1 MKIHCTTPTTQVRQ
15 TMDEYSRR
23 CLKAAMRDMA
33 YLGEQCV
40 TEARKNHTY
49 KDQTGNLTSSVGYVL
64 SNNGQVVS
72 RSAFEAVTVTRKVK
86 RKGKTIT
93 ITSTGTDG
101 AQDGKQYAEQ
111 MARMLPGKTA
121 IVVVAGM
128 MYGRYVAARGYN
140 VLDSAIALARR
151 KTSK

>member
-23 CLKAAMRDMA
+23 CLKAAMRDMT

-72 RSAFEAVTVTRKVK
+72 RSAFEAVRP
-86 RKGKTIT
+86 
-93 ITSTGTDG
+93 TGTQG

-128 MYGRYVAARGYN
+128 MYGKYVAARGYN
-140 VLDSAIALARR
+140 VLDSALTLARKSR
-151 KTSK
+151 FVK